1 MHQLETV
8 ARAFSG
14 CQGLPE
20 TGFSFG
26 NVGSVFAAY
35 ARRRGMSFKRLTFE
49 QTDAGERSELVVTFS
64 LMCVPLCKAGTRVH
78 LQMLTHPAHL
88 HLKVLSC
95 GDLAWPC
102 NSHLSVFLLHGTTG
116 QGQASSLWPS
126 SPGFVP
132 MGSLLPWQK
141 PA

>member
-64 LMCVPLCKAGTRVH
+64 LMCPCAKLGPGYICKCS
-78 LQMLTHPAHL
+78 LTL
-88 HLKVLSC
+88 H
-95 GDLAWPC
+95 
-102 NSHLSVFLLHGTTG
+102 TYT
-116 QGQASSLWPS
+116 
-126 SPGFVP
+126 
-132 MGSLLPWQK
+132 
-141 PA
+141 